1 MLYPARHHVTPKDQV
16 QEACKKIEDELEE
29 RLKEL
34 NALGETSA
42 AQRLQ
47 QRTQL
52 DLNLLRE
59 TGFCQGM
66 ENYRYTSGIGLFCR
80 MIGLFCEMLVSFDTD
95 GYRNSAHKYL
105 NPQP

>member
-29 RLKEL
+29 RVQEL
-34 NALGETSA
+34 NALGETAA

-66 ENYRYTSGIGLFCR
+66 ENYRYTVIVLFCRILGLFCR
-80 MIGLFCEMLVSFDTD
+80 IIGLVWRIVGLFCD
-95 GYRNSAHKYL
+95 
-105 NPQP
+105 